1 LFTGDEKQERFEE
14 VFYRIKKMR
23 RIYTIFDTETTGLSL
38 DQGDR
43 IIEMAAIKI
52 IDGRIT
58 NEKFEALINPERLI
72 SLSASAV
79 NGITNEMVEN
89 KPTMYKILPKFL
101 RFVGDSALVAHNASF
116 DKKFLQAEINK
127 CGINLPIPKFVCT
140 LRLSKKIFPYER
152 RHNLDVVAKRMGVGI
167 QEEDRHRALGDVKI
181 TAEVFIKFL
190 EIMKV
195 SYKTS

>member
-1 LFTGDEKQERFEE
+1 
-14 VFYRIKKMR
+14 MR
-23 RIYTIFDTETTGLSL
+23 KTYTIFDTETTGLSP

-52 IDGRIT
+52 VDGRIT
-58 NEKFEALINPERLI
+58 NEKFDELINPERSI

-79 NGITNEMVEN
+79 NGITDEMVEN
-89 KPTMYKILPKFL
+89 KPTMKKVLPKFL
-101 RFVGDSALVAHNASF
+101 QFVGDSALVAHNAPF
-116 DKKFLQAEINK
+116 DKKFLQAEINQ

-140 LRLSKKIFPYER
+140 LSLSRKLYSQEN
-152 RHNLDVVAKRMGVGI
+152 RHNLDVVASRMGVGI

-190 EIMKV
+190 EIIK
-195 SYKTS
+195 SKS